1 MADPDAPTTSA
12 SANSRGKEQVNEDRG
27 GKSVQDFSS
36 DGILTAVRRSLG
48 LLSGNQRLR
57 LYLIAAIQVSLALL
71 DLLGITL
78 LGMLAAVAVSGVG
91 ATGIPPIVEQ
101 AVNFF
106 GLEALT
112 VSQLSVILASAA
124 VFVLVTK
131 TAISA
136 YVSRRIFRFLASRQ
150 ADVSA
155 GLARKFLSRPLLEV
169 QRWTTSEAIYALGSG
184 VGAATVS
191 VLGSAIII
199 ASEIFLFAIVALA
212 LLLVDP
218 LTTLGAIVLF
228 GVVVLVM
235 HRFLSRR
242 GAKNSKIITDS
253 SIDTLSAVSEALQT
267 YRETTVLSRRELYIA
282 KYQGLI
288 GNYARATASNAY
300 IMEIPKYVL
309 EATLYLSV
317 LALAVSQFLT
327 KDIDD
332 AAASVALFIAA
343 GSRVVPALL
352 RLQGASITIRNA
364 SVQAQPT
371 FYLAEHLKQDTSD
384 QSVIDRAKNPLSA
397 AAIKSRIA
405 SGHGD
410 FDATLRVDDV
420 SVTYFAAT
428 TPALRSTSFTLESGQ
443 SCALVGST
451 GAGKSTLADV
461 IIGVIEPDQ
470 GFVTVGGLTP
480 REAIAQ
486 YPGAISYVPQA
497 VALVAGSV
505 RENVALGL
513 PAEAID
519 DSLVWEAL
527 ERSHLAEFLR
537 ENREG
542 LDTMIGERG
551 VRLSGGQRQRLGI
564 ARALYTRP
572 RLLVLDE
579 ATSALD
585 SETEQAIINTLD
597 ELEGEVTTVTV
608 AHRLA
613 TVRRADQLLYLQHGE
628 VVARGTFEEVRSQV
642 TDFDRQASLLG
653 L

>member
-1 MADPDAPTTSA
+1 
-12 SANSRGKEQVNEDRG
+12 
-27 GKSVQDFSS
+27 
-36 DGILTAVRRSLG
+36 
-48 LLSGNQRLR
+48 
-57 LYLIAAIQVSLALL
+57 
-71 DLLGITL
+71 
-78 LGMLAAVAVSGVG
+78 
-91 ATGIPPIVEQ
+91 
-101 AVNFF
+101 
-106 GLEALT
+106 
-112 VSQLSVILASAA
+112 
-124 VFVLVTK
+124 
-131 TAISA
+131 
-136 YVSRRIFRFLASRQ
+136 
-150 ADVSA
+150 
-155 GLARKFLSRPLLEV
+155 
-169 QRWTTSEAIYALGSG
+169 
-184 VGAATVS
+184 
-191 VLGSAIII
+191 
-199 ASEIFLFAIVALA
+199 
-212 LLLVDP
+212 
-218 LTTLGAIVLF
+218 
-228 GVVVLVM
+228 
-235 HRFLSRR
+235 
-242 GAKNSKIITDS
+242 
-253 SIDTLSAVSEALQT
+253 
-267 YRETTVLSRRELYIA
+267 
-282 KYQGLI
+282 
-288 GNYARATASNAY
+288 
-300 IMEIPKYVL
+300 MEIPKYVL

-371 FYLAEHLKQDTSD
+371 FYLAEQLKQDTSD

-420 SVTYFAAT
+420 SVTYFATT